1 MQRSDD
7 SGARLPARAAGQG
20 ALVER
25 EETHDAT
32 PGEDPSRRRTNPAS
46 QVGRLEK
53 TGGTPESRR
62 AVDDDAREDSE
73 RWREPQ
79 EEDEPVEEGE
89 AP

>member
-1 MQRSDD
+1 
-7 SGARLPARAAGQG
+7 
-20 ALVER
+20 VER

-32 PGEDPSRRRTNPAS
+32 PGQDPSRRRENPAS

-62 AVDDDAREDSE
+62 AVDDDGREDSD
-73 RWREPQ
+73 RWREPL